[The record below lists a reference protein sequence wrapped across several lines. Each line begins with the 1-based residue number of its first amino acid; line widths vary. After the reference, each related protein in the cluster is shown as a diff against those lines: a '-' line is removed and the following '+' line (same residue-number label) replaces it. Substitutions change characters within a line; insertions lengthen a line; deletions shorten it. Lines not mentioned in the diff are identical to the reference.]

1 MKITKLNSMQMLAI
15 AVAAGSVGCTTASPT
30 IQTGPDAAVSF
41 DGLHEVD
48 NSRADIA
55 WAVPDFDLSGYT
67 SILPVSLG
75 IEYTEVENRANTAVT
90 RGQRGPFFIDD
101 NARAEFEAL
110 VGEIFME
117 ELQKSER
124 FRIVDERGPNT
135 LIVAGGLLDVTSQV
149 PPTQV
154 GSSSRIYLS
163 SIGDATLVLEIR
175 DSETNRILARSIDRR
190 AAEPIGS
197 SFQTANSVAETAEIR
212 RLIRYWATGLRE
224 ALDGFNR

>member
-1 MKITKLNSMQMLAI
+1 MKITRLDSMLMLAI
-15 AVAAGSVGCTTASPT
+15 VAAASSVGCTTASPT

-41 DGLHEVD
+41 DGLHEID

-55 WAVPDFDLSGYT
+55 WAVPDIDLSGYT

-75 IEYTEVENRANTAVT
+75 IEYTEVANKANTAVT
-90 RGQRGPFFIDD
+90 RTQRGPYFIDD
-101 NARAEFEAL
+101 KARAEFEAL
-110 VGEIFME
+110 VSEIFME
-117 ELQKSER
+117 ELQKSDR

-149 PPTQV
+149 PPTRV

-163 SIGDATLVLEIR
+163 SVGDATLVLEIR

-197 SFQTANSVAETAEIR
+197 SFQTSNSVTDTAEIR

-224 ALDGFNR
+224 ALDGFTR

>member
-1 MKITKLNSMQMLAI
+1 MLAI
-15 AVAAGSVGCTTASPT
+15 VAAASSVGCTTASPT

-41 DGLHEVD
+41 DGLHEID

-55 WAVPDFDLSGYT
+55 WAVPDIDLSSYT

-75 IEYTEVENRANTAVT
+75 IEYTEVANKANTAVT
-90 RGQRGPFFIDD
+90 RAQRGPYFIDD
-101 NARAEFEAL
+101 KARAEFEAL

-117 ELQKSER
+117 ELQKSDR
-124 FRIVDERGPNT
+124 FRVVDERGPNT

-149 PPTQV
+149 PPTKV

-175 DSETNRILARSIDRR
+175 DSETNRILARAIDRR

-197 SFQTANSVAETAEIR
+197 SFQTSNSVTDTAEIR

-224 ALDGFNR
+224 ALDGFTQ

>member
-1 MKITKLNSMQMLAI
+1 MLMMAI
-15 AVAAGSVGCTTASPT
+15 VVAASSVGCTTASPT

-41 DGLHEVD
+41 DGLHEID

-55 WAVPDFDLSGYT
+55 WAVPDIDLSSYT

-75 IEYTEVENRANTAVT
+75 IEYTEVANKANTAVT
-90 RGQRGPFFIDD
+90 RTQRGPYFIDD
-101 NARAEFEAL
+101 KARAEFEAL

-117 ELQKSER
+117 ELQKSDR

-149 PPTQV
+149 PPTKV

-163 SIGDATLVLEIR
+163 SVGDATLVLEIR
-175 DSETNRILARSIDRR
+175 DSETNRILARAIDRR

-197 SFQTANSVAETAEIR
+197 SFQTSNSVADTAEIR

-224 ALDGFNR
+224 ALDGFTR

>member
-1 MKITKLNSMQMLAI
+1 MLMMAI
-15 AVAAGSVGCTTASPT
+15 VVAANSVGCTTASPT

-41 DGLHEVD
+41 DGLHEID

-55 WAVPDFDLSGYT
+55 WARPDIDLSGYT

-75 IEYTEVENRANTAVT
+75 IEYTEVANKANTAVT
-90 RGQRGPFFIDD
+90 RTQRGPYFIDD
-101 NARAEFEAL
+101 KARAEFEAL

-117 ELQKSER
+117 ELQKNDR
-124 FRIVDERGPNT
+124 FRIVDEPGPNT
-135 LIVAGGLLDVTSQV
+135 LVVAGGLLDVTSQV
-149 PPTQV
+149 PPTKV

-197 SFQTANSVAETAEIR
+197 SFQTSNSVSDTAEIR

-224 ALDGFNR
+224 ALEGFTQ

>member
-1 MKITKLNSMQMLAI
+1 MLMMAI
-15 AVAAGSVGCTTASPT
+15 VVAASSVGCTTASPT
-30 IQTGPDAAVSF
+30 IQAGLDAAVSF
-41 DGLHEVD
+41 DGLHEID

-55 WAVPDFDLSGYT
+55 WARPDIDLSGYT

-75 IEYTEVENRANTAVT
+75 IEYTEVANKANTAVT
-90 RGQRGPFFIDD
+90 RAQRGPYFIDD
-101 NARAEFEAL
+101 KARAEFEAL

-117 ELQKSER
+117 ELQKSDR
-124 FRIVDERGPNT
+124 FRVVDERGPNT

-149 PPTQV
+149 PPTKV

-175 DSETNRILARSIDRR
+175 DSETNRILARAIDRR

-197 SFQTANSVAETAEIR
+197 SFQTSNSVSDSAEIR

-224 ALDGFNR
+224 ALDGFTQ

>member
-1 MKITKLNSMQMLAI
+1 MLMLAI
-15 AVAAGSVGCTTASPT
+15 FAAANSVGCTAASPT

-41 DGLHEVD
+41 DGLHEID

-55 WAVPDFDLSGYT
+55 WAVPDIDLSGYT

-75 IEYTEVENRANTAVT
+75 IEYTEVANKANTAIT
-90 RGQRGPFFIDD
+90 RAQRGPYFIDD

-117 ELQKSER
+117 ELHKSDR

-149 PPTQV
+149 PPTKV

-175 DSETNRILARSIDRR
+175 DSETNRILARAIDRR

-197 SFQTANSVAETAEIR
+197 SFQTSNSVSDTAEIR

>member
-1 MKITKLNSMQMLAI
+1 MLMIAI
-15 AVAAGSVGCTTASPT
+15 VVAAGSVGCTTASPT

-41 DGLHEVD
+41 DGLHEID

-55 WAVPDFDLSGYT
+55 WARPDIDLSSYT

-75 IEYTEVENRANTAVT
+75 IEYTEVANKANTAVT
-90 RGQRGPFFIDD
+90 RTQRGPYFIDD
-101 NARAEFEAL
+101 KARAEFEAL
-110 VGEIFME
+110 VSEIFME
-117 ELQKSER
+117 ELQKSDR

-175 DSETNRILARSIDRR
+175 DSETNRILARAIDRR

-197 SFQTANSVAETAEIR
+197 SFQTSNSVTDTAEIR

-224 ALDGFNR
+224 ALDGFTR